1 MTEATPTKPTSKTIP
16 CDEIG
21 SGWTRVV
28 KTTSTGRQYTYCY
41 CSPVKTITR
50 GGSTIGGTSYRYR
63 CFAEKRQERILQES
77 DEASTNRGQWLSTLR

>member
-21 SGWTRVV
+21 TGWTSVV
-28 KTTSTGRQYTYCY
+28 KTTSGGRQYTYCW
-41 CSPVKTITR
+41 CSPVKTVT
-50 GGSTIGGTSYRYR
+50 TGGTSYRYR
-63 CFAEKRQERILQES
+63 CFAEKRQEGILQES